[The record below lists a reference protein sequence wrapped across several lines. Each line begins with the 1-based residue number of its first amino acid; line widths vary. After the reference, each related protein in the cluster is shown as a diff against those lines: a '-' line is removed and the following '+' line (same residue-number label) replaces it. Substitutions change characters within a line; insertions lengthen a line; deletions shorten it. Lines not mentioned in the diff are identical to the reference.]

1 MSLRGATALLVL
13 ATIGTHVQAQQSGRT
28 REEVLREL
36 AEARRM
42 GDMVISGCGGGTFRE
57 AFPNKYPPR
66 PAATRA
72 PAVEGEAAVA
82 GKAPAAQ
89 DTKAK

>member
-13 ATIGTHVQAQQSGRT
+13 ATIGTHVQAQQTGRT

-42 GDMVISGCGGGTFRE
+42 GDIVISGCGGGTFRE

-72 PAVEGEAAVA
+72 PAAEGEPAVT
-82 GKAPAAQ
+82 GQAPAGQ
-89 DTKAK
+89 DAKTR